1 MDRPDTGVA
10 PEAEGLARWGRAA
23 VVVVFVVAAL
33 DWVGWASGVEQLTR
47 IYPTWPQMTPWS
59 ALWLAALGAAILV
72 QSGRPSRTR
81 VWVGRGVAA
90 TVGALAVVV
99 LLEYAIARSFGLDQL
114 WFAEAVGTLQSS
126 WPGRPSP
133 QTASS
138 VLSLAAAIG
147 LARLD
152 RRWVGLVWTVCV
164 VGGGFIPLVAVA
176 AYFFGAIDLVDV
188 RPSTGMAIS
197 TALALLLLVAATS
210 VVRTDR
216 PPLAWLL
223 TRPDRGA
230 LVRWYGLALGFPILV
245 ALSRQAFLALGRSEN
260 AAFALSVLVCT
271 VFTVLVGFRVRHQE
285 QSLLIEKEQLSRER
299 ADAEERYHI
308 LADNAVDI
316 IVHLRGR
323 QIVWVSPSVEAALGR
338 PPQWW
343 IGSDFTGHVHPDDL
357 DAIATAL
364 QKIAGGESVLQRFRA
379 RAADGE
385 YHWID
390 GHGKPY
396 VDADGNPDGLI
407 AALRIADDRVEVEHR
422 LERLAR
428 FDALTGLA
436 NRAEA
441 LDRLQSALEHPPAPG
456 THLGI
461 LFCDVDH
468 FKDINDTWGHS
479 VGDTVLTTLAARIRE
494 SVRKEDTVGRTGGDE
509 ILVVLPGLRSID
521 ELVRIGEK
529 IRCRTAEPIHVSG
542 NTIHATLSIGA
553 AIALTGEPA
562 SSATARADA
571 AMYQAK
577 SGSRNAVIL
586 VDPTQQHDRESGDP
600 AVRSRGTV

>member
-1 MDRPDTGVA
+1 MDRPGTGVA
-10 PEAEGLARWGRAA
+10 VEAVALALALARWGHAA

-33 DWVGWASGVEQLTR
+33 NWVGWASGVEPLTR
-47 IYPTWPQMTPWS
+47 IYPTWPQMTPWT
-59 ALWLAALGAAILV
+59 AMWLAALGAAILV
-72 QSGRPSRTR
+72 QSGQPSRIR

-90 TVGALAVVV
+90 LVGALAVVV
-99 LLEYAIARSFGLDQL
+99 LLEYATAKSSGLDQV

-147 LARLD
+147 LARVD
-152 RRWVGLVWTVCV
+152 RRWVGVVWPVCV
-164 VGGGFIPLVAVA
+164 VGGGVIPSVAMV
-176 AYFFGAIDLVDV
+176 AYFFGAVELVDV
-188 RPSTGMAIS
+188 RPSTGMAMS

-230 LVRWYGLALGFPILV
+230 LVKLYGLAIGFPVLV
-245 ALSRQAFLALGRSEN
+245 ALLRLVFLTLGISEN
-260 AAFALSVLVCT
+260 AAFALAIMVCT
-271 VFTVLVGFRVRHQE
+271 VLTVLVGFRLRHQE

-299 ADAEERYHI
+299 ADGEKRYHI

-316 IVHLRGR
+316 IVHLRDR
-323 QIVWVSPSVEAALGR
+323 QIVWISPSVEAAFGE

-343 IGSDFTGHVHPDDL
+343 ISSNFTGHIHPADL
-357 DAIATAL
+357 DPIARAL
-364 QKIAGGESVLQRFRA
+364 QRIAIGESVLQRFRV
-379 RAADGE
+379 RAADGG

-396 VDADGNPDGLI
+396 VDADGNTDGLI
-407 AALRIADDRVEVEHR
+407 AALRIVDDQVQVEQQ

-428 FDALTGLA
+428 FDTLTGLA

-441 LDRLQSALEHPPAPG
+441 LECLQSALEHPSAPG

-468 FKDINDTWGHS
+468 FKRINDTWGHG
-479 VGDTVLTTLAARIRE
+479 VGDTVLITLAARIRE
-494 SVRKEDTVGRTGGDE
+494 SVRGQDTVGRTGGDE
-509 ILVVLPGLRSID
+509 ILVVLPGLGSVD
-521 ELVRIGEK
+521 ELAQIGEK
-529 IRCRTAEPIHVSG
+529 IRRRTAEPIEASG

-553 AIALTGEPA
+553 AVALPGELA
-562 SSATARADA
+562 SSITARADA
-571 AMYQAK
+571 AMYQDK
-577 SGSRNAVIL
+577 SGNRNAVIL
-586 VDPTQQHDRESGDP
+586 AEPT
-600 AVRSRGTV
+600 